1 MLSCQCDYKIAG
13 VAVALEH
20 SKHCLTVRYILQWW
34 YIWGLNRFIDISFN
48 FLLWMWQM
56 IFQCQYHRRQP
67 LGWISWRVSGLLTAA
82 GKLFQF
88 FAWFSFVGPNS
99 FPYIVHG
106 GDFIKILKR
115 QCNGNINAL
124 QLLSKSWRRRKVYTD
139 YFWQALWWSDR
150 ARDNF
155 WWGKIQTKQH
165 FPHFPIY
172 SRVNSFFFGSELFIR
187 LSCSRPCT

>member
-1 MLSCQCDYKIAG
+1 MHVVRLHFQLKRHPLWNL
-13 VAVALEH
+13 ALHLHHLRFCISENF
-20 SKHCLTVRYILQWW
+20 VYLQWQLQLDSLIGW
-34 YIWGLNRFIDISFN
+34 SVLFLAPPFSRATTPSLDLVTRFR
-48 FLLWMWQM
+48 LLA
-56 IFQCQYHRRQP
+56 
-67 LGWISWRVSGLLTAA
+67 AA

-115 QCNGNINAL
+115 QCNANINDL
-124 QLLSKSWRRRKVYTD
+124 QLLSKSWRTRKVYTD

-155 WWGKIQTKQH
+155 WWGKIQTQLH
-165 FPHFPIY
+165 FPPFPIF
-172 SRVNSFFFGSELFIR
+172 SRVNRFIFGSELFIR
-187 LSCSRPCT
+187 LSCSWPCT